1 MAPTFVFVWSESLLP
16 FTLVSLWALIV
27 FVFFYNLWLGVYLFL
42 FQLVI
47 VIASQIGRGWVSN
60 LVDMDKT
67 KKKVDVYSIWKS
79 TLLINLAYKQDKK

>member
-1 MAPTFVFVWSESLLP
+1 
-16 FTLVSLWALIV
+16 V

-67 KKKVDVYSIWKS
+67 KKKVDGYSI
-79 TLLINLAYKQDKK
+79 